1 MEIYWIYP
9 TQAEL
14 QTVPYSNS
22 NNIFLQNAKIIFHFW
37 LIESSTLHHTW
48 SKIFIQQPLTIQT
61 KPTGEWS
68 GQLKQKIFQVFPC
81 NQSWHCWQL
90 LVVIWPDSQTT
101 VPSSQ
106 SNINL
111 PNCSQRSQ
119 SWPGLTGST
128 AGFIG
133 YFCFWLGKY
142 KSLAWKIVIPPSR
155 KIWGR
160 FRLENVDFQQSG

>member
-37 LIESSTLHHTW
+37 LIESSILHHTW

-61 KPTGEWS
+61 KPTREWS

-81 NQSWHCWQL
+81 NQIWHCWQL

-111 PNCSQRSQ
+111 PNCSHRFGAQAAFREDFFCSLDILSVPSSIADLANCNSVQ
-119 SWPGLTGST
+119 TWDLRQILTG
-128 AGFIG
+128 
-133 YFCFWLGKY
+133 
-142 KSLAWKIVIPPSR
+142 
-155 KIWGR
+155 
-160 FRLENVDFQQSG
+160 NVDFYQSG